1 MWGALFSEV
10 YEGSIPE
17 TEVAGVQEQFMIALG
32 KQKINVS
39 DSLLKF
45 AEYVVSTHH
54 HKIS

>member
-45 AEYVVSTHH
+45 AEYVVSTC
-54 HKIS
+54 